1 MMSLQIS
8 LGCNDA
14 LASINKTG
22 ETEDRDFAEECDQTC
37 QQTIGI
43 VFVLVGQVLICDN
56 CYR

>member
-43 VFVLVGQVLICDN
+43 VFVLVGQVRT
-56 CYR
+56 YM